1 MSANKLLLKFARRY
15 PGRIILTVMLGFSG
29 ALFNGISTTL
39 IVPVL
44 LSFLEEAIELRG
56 APPLIKTLMHPF
68 EGMPENQRLM
78 LMTGAIVLAII
89 LKNVASYIN
98 TLVAT
103 SLTRSLTSDLR
114 EAGVRLLLK
123 VDLEF
128 YSQTKVGDLINKLGG
143 EIGRTA
149 SAVSTAIA
157 MFTTSITV
165 LVFVGL
171 LLSLSW
177 KLTVTATVL
186 LALVA
191 WANQYIIN
199 RSKHFGSQLSEM
211 SKEYSVRVLETLT
224 GIRLVKSTGNEK
236 REYQRLKDLI
246 QKREEADFQAQVNY
260 AAIGPINEVVNLIVI
275 ILIVFIGRTIFA
287 NEIESLSTILLTYL
301 LVLFRLIPLISQLNS
316 GRSQFASASA
326 SVEAVND
333 FLKREDKP
341 IMPDG
346 SVEYTPKKSLQS
358 GIHFNKISFSYPN
371 NENFFLKEVDLF
383 LPRGTTLALVGA
395 SGSGKSTLADLLPR
409 FYDPTEGQISIDGR
423 NLREFKLK
431 SLRKAMGI
439 VSQDTFLFN
448 ASVREN
454 IAYAKPDATEK
465 QIVEAAKGA
474 NAYEFI
480 EKLEDGL
487 DTEIGDRGQILSGGQ
502 RQRISIA
509 RALLQNPEI
518 LILDEATSSLDT
530 VSEKYVQA
538 AIEKL
543 SCDRT
548 TLVIAHR
555 LSTVQ
560 KANKIAVIKDGQVV
574 EMGSHKELLA
584 KGGEYTKLYSVQFAE
599 DTARDEAL
607 IRGSYEIRSSLNF
620 MINFLTV
627 LVDEMGDSSE
637 EREELISKSYDSAA
651 NIVKTLESIEYII
664 KRQAV
669 KK

>member
-44 LSFLEEAIELRG
+44 LSFLEETIELRG

-78 LMTGAIVLAII
+78 LMTGAIVLAIF

-114 EAGVRLLLK
+114 QEGVGLLLE
-123 VDLEF
+123 VDLDF
-128 YSQTKVGDLINKLGG
+128 YSQTKVGDLINILGG

-149 SAVSTAIA
+149 SAVSTAIG

-199 RSKHFGSQLSEM
+199 RSKHFGSQLSQM
-211 SKEYSVRVLETLT
+211 SKDYSVRVLETLT
-224 GIRLVKSTGNEK
+224 GIRLVKSTGNEESEK
-236 REYQRLKDLI
+236 KRLKDLI
-246 QKREEADFQAQVNY
+246 QRREEADFQAQVNY

-287 NEIESLSTILLTYL
+287 NEIESISTILLTYL

-316 GRSQFASASA
+316 GRSQFANTSA
-326 SVEAVND
+326 SVEVVNK
-333 FLKREDKP
+333 FLSREKKP
-341 IMPDG
+341 FMLDG
-346 SVEYTPKKSLQS
+346 SVEYAPKQSLQS
-358 GIHFNKISFSYPN
+358 GIHFNKISFNYPK
-371 NENFFLKEVDLF
+371 NENFSLKEVDLF

-423 NLREFKLK
+423 NLRDFKLK

-454 IAYAKPDATEK
+454 IAYAKPDATQAE
-465 QIVEAAKGA
+465 IVEAAKGA

-480 EKLEDGL
+480 EKLGW
-487 DTEIGDRGQILSGGQ
+487 DTQIGDRGKILSGGQ

-530 VSEKYVQA
+530 LSEKYVQA

-560 KANKIAVIKDGQVV
+560 KAHKIAVIKDGQVA

-599 DTARDEAL
+599 DSARDEAL
-607 IRGSYEIRSSLNF
+607 IRGSYEIRTSLNF

-637 EREELISKSYDSAA
+637 ERDELISKSYESAA
-651 NIVKTLESIEYII
+651 NIVKTLESLEYII
-664 KRQAV
+664 KRQGV

>member
-15 PGRIILTVMLGFSG
+15 PGRILLTVMLGFSG

-44 LSFLEEAIELRG
+44 LSFLEETIELRG
-56 APPLIKTLMHPF
+56 APPLIKTLMYPF
-68 EGMPENQRLM
+68 EGLPENQRLM
-78 LMTGAIVLAII
+78 LMTAAIVLAII

-103 SLTRSLTSDLR
+103 SLTRSLTFDLR
-114 EAGVRLLLK
+114 EEGLRLLLY
-123 VDLEF
+123 VGLDF
-128 YSQTKVGDLINKLGG
+128 YSKTKVGDLINRLGG

-149 SAVSTAIA
+149 SAVGTAIG

-171 LLSLSW
+171 LLSISW
-177 KLTVTATVL
+177 KLTVTATFL
-186 LALVA
+186 LSLVA
-191 WANQYIIN
+191 WTNQYIIN
-199 RSKHFGSQLSEM
+199 RSKHFGYLLSEM
-211 SKEYSVRVLETLT
+211 SKDYSVRVLETIT
-224 GIRLVKSTGNEK
+224 GIRLVKSTGNEE
-236 REYQRLKDLI
+236 REYQRIKHLI
-246 QKREEADFQAQVNY
+246 QRREKADFQAQVNY
-260 AAIGPINEVVNLIVI
+260 GAIAPINEVVNLIVI

-287 NEIESLSTILLTYL
+287 NEIESISTILLTYL

-316 GRSQFASASA
+316 GRSQFANTWA
-326 SVEAVND
+326 SVEVVND
-333 FLKREDKP
+333 FLSCQDKP
-341 IMPDG
+341 FMLNG
-346 SVEYTPKKSLQS
+346 SVPYTQLKS

-371 NENFFLKEVDLF
+371 HKNLVLQGVDLF
-383 LPRGTTLALVGA
+383 LPHGTTLALVGT

-409 FYDPTEGQISIDGR
+409 FYDPTEGHISLDGTD
-423 NLREFKLK
+423 LRDFELK

-454 IAYAKPDATEK
+454 IAYARPEATEAE
-465 QIVEAAKGA
+465 IVEAAKGA

-480 EKLEDGL
+480 QLLPEGL
-487 DTEIGDRGQILSGGQ
+487 DTQIGDRGVILSGGQ

-530 VSEKYVQA
+530 VSERYVQA

-560 KANKIAVIKDGQVV
+560 KANKIAVIDRGQVV
-574 EMGSHKELLA
+574 EMGSHEELLA
-584 KGGEYTKLYSVQFAE
+584 KGGYYTRLYSVQFAE
-599 DTARDEAL
+599 ETARDEAL
-607 IRGSYEIRSSLNF
+607 IRGSYEIRTRLTP
-620 MINFLTV
+620 MIAYLKL
-627 LVDEMGDSSE
+627 LVDEMVDSPE
-637 EREELISKSYDSAA
+637 ERDELIRESFHSAA
-651 NIVKTLESIEYII
+651 NIFTTLEFIEKTI
-664 KRQAV
+664 KRQAF

>member
-1 MSANKLLLKFARRY
+1 MSANKLLLKYARRY
-15 PGRIILTVMLGFSG
+15 PGRIILTVILGFSG

-44 LSFLEEAIELRG
+44 LSFLEETIELRG

-78 LMTGAIVLAII
+78 LMTGAIVLAIF

-149 SAVSTAIA
+149 SAVSTAIG
-157 MFTTSITV
+157 MFTTSMTI

-211 SKEYSVRVLETLT
+211 SKEYSVRVLETLS
-224 GIRLVKSTGNEK
+224 GIRLVKSTGNEE
-236 REYQRLKDLI
+236 REYKRIKRLI
-246 QKREEADFQAQVNY
+246 QRREEADFQAQVNY

-287 NEIESLSTILLTYL
+287 NEIESIATILLTYL
-301 LVLFRLIPLISQLNS
+301 LVLIRLIPLISQLNS
-316 GRSQFASASA
+316 GRSQFANTSA
-326 SVEAVND
+326 SVEVVNK
-333 FLKREDKP
+333 FLRRKKKP
-341 IMPDG
+341 FMLNG
-346 SVEYTPKKSLQS
+346 SVPYTPLQS

-371 NENFFLKEVDLF
+371 NEKFFLKEVDLF

-409 FYDPTEGQISIDGR
+409 FYDPTEGHISIDGR
-423 NLREFKLK
+423 DLREFELK

-454 IAYAKPDATEK
+454 IAYAKPEATEK
-465 QIVEAAKGA
+465 EIVEAAKGA

-480 EKLEDGL
+480 EKLPQKWK
-487 DTEIGDRGQILSGGQ
+487 TQIGERGQILSGGQ

-538 AIEKL
+538 AIDKL

-599 DTARDEAL
+599 DSARDEAL

-627 LVDEMGDSSE
+627 LVDEMGDSSQ
-637 EREELISKSYDSAA
+637 ERDELISKSYESAA
-651 NIVKTLESIEYII
+651 NIVKTLESLEYII

>member
-15 PGRIILTVMLGFSG
+15 PGRILLTVMLGFSG

-44 LSFLEEAIELRG
+44 LSFLDEAIELRG
-56 APPLIKTLMHPF
+56 APPLIRTLMYPF
-68 EGMPENQRLM
+68 EGMPQNHRLV
-78 LMTGAIVLAII
+78 LMTAAILSAII
-89 LKNVASYIN
+89 LKNIASYAN

-103 SLTRSLTSDLR
+103 SLTRSLTFDLR
-114 EAGVRLLLK
+114 EAGLQLLLK
-123 VDLEF
+123 VDLDF
-128 YSQTKVGDLINKLGG
+128 YSKTKVGDLINRLGG
-143 EIGRTA
+143 EVGRTA
-149 SAVSTAIA
+149 SAVGTAIGL
-157 MFTTSITV
+157 FTTSITV

-177 KLTVTATVL
+177 KLTLTSTVL

-191 WANQYIIN
+191 WTNQYIIM
-199 RSKHFGSQLSEM
+199 RSKHFGHQLSEM
-211 SKEYSVRVLETLT
+211 SKDYSVRVLETIT
-224 GIRLVKSTGNEK
+224 GIRLVKSTGNEEN
-236 REYQRLKDLI
+236 EYQRIVQLI
-246 QKREEADFQAQVNY
+246 QKREKADFQAQVNY
-260 AAIGPINEVVNLIVI
+260 AAIAPINEVVNLLVI

-287 NEIESLSTILLTYL
+287 NEIESISTVLLTYL

-316 GRSQFASASA
+316 GRSQFANTSA
-326 SVEAVND
+326 SVEVIND
-333 FLKREDKP
+333 FLRCEDKP
-341 IMPDG
+341 FMLDG
-346 SVEYTPKKSLQS
+346 SVPYTRLRT
-358 GIHFNKISFSYPN
+358 GIHFNNISFTYPN
-371 NENFFLKEVDLF
+371 HKNLVLKGIDLY
-383 LPRGTTLALVGA
+383 LPQGTTLALVGS

-409 FYDPTEGQISIDGR
+409 FYDPTEGYIEIDGTD
-423 NLREFKLK
+423 LREFELK

-448 ASVREN
+448 ASVRDN
-454 IAYAKPDATEK
+454 IAYARQEATDEE
-465 QIVEAAKGA
+465 IVAAAKGA

-480 EKLEDGL
+480 EQLPYGL
-487 DTEIGDRGQILSGGQ
+487 DTQIGDRGVILSGGQ

-530 VSEKYVQA
+530 VSEKYVQV

-560 KANKIAVIKDGQVV
+560 KADKIAVIDRGQVV
-574 EMGSHKELLA
+574 EVGCHEELLT
-584 KGGEYTKLYSVQFAE
+584 KGGYYTRLYSMQFAE
-599 DTARDEAL
+599 ETARDEAL
-607 IRGSYEIRSSLNF
+607 IRGSYEIRTRLTP
-620 MINFLTV
+620 MIAFLK
-627 LVDEMGDSSE
+627 LLADEMVDSPE
-637 EREELISKSYDSAA
+637 ERDELIRESYHSAA
-651 NIVKTLESIEYII
+651 NILKTLEYIECTI
-664 KRQAV
+664 KRQST

>member
-15 PGRIILTVMLGFSG
+15 PGRILLTVILGFSG

-44 LSFLEEAIELRG
+44 LSFLDEAIELRG
-56 APPLIKTLMHPF
+56 APPVIKTLMYPF
-68 EGMPENQRLM
+68 EGMPPNKRLM
-78 LMTGAIVLAII
+78 LITVTIVLAII

-103 SLTRSLTSDLR
+103 SLTRSLTFDLR
-114 EAGVRLLLK
+114 EAGLRLLLE
-123 VDLEF
+123 VDLDF
-128 YSQTKVGDLINKLGG
+128 YSKTKVGDLINRLGG

-149 SAVSTAIA
+149 SAVGTAIG

-171 LLSLSW
+171 LLSISW
-177 KLTVTATVL
+177 KLTVTSTVL

-199 RSKHFGSQLSEM
+199 RSKHFGHLLSEM
-211 SKEYSVRVLETLT
+211 SKDYSIRVLETMT
-224 GIRLVKSTGNEK
+224 GIRLVKSTGNEE
-236 REYQRLKDLI
+236 REYERIKYLI
-246 QKREEADFQAQVNY
+246 HRREQADFQAQVNY
-260 AAIGPINEVVNLIVI
+260 AAIAPINEVVNLIVI

-287 NEIESLSTILLTYL
+287 NEIESISTVLLTYL
-301 LVLFRLIPLISQLNS
+301 LVLFRLIPFISQLNN
-316 GRSQFASASA
+316 GRSQFANTSA
-326 SVEAVND
+326 SVEVVNE
-333 FLKREDKP
+333 FLRCDDKP
-341 IMPDG
+341 FMLNG
-346 SVEYTPKKSLQS
+346 SVPYNHLQS

-371 NENFFLKEVDLF
+371 HKNLVLQGVDLF
-383 LPRGTTLALVGA
+383 LPHGTTLALVGA

-409 FYDPTEGQISIDGR
+409 FYDPTEGHISIDGR
-423 NLREFKLK
+423 DLREFELK
-431 SLRKAMGI
+431 SLRQAMGI

-454 IAYAKPDATEK
+454 IAYARPEATEEE
-465 QIVEAAKGA
+465 IVEAAKGA

-480 EKLEDGL
+480 QLLPEGL
-487 DTEIGDRGQILSGGQ
+487 DTQIGDRGVILSGGQ

-530 VSEKYVQA
+530 VSERYVQA

-560 KANKIAVIKDGQVV
+560 KADKIAVIDRGQVV
-574 EMGSHKELLA
+574 EIGSHEELLA
-584 KGGEYTKLYSVQFAE
+584 KGGYYTRLYSVQFAE
-599 DTARDEAL
+599 ETARDEAL
-607 IRGSYEIRSSLNF
+607 IRGSYEIRTRLTP
-620 MINFLTV
+620 MIAYLKL
-627 LVDEMGDSSE
+627 LVDEMVDSPE
-637 EREELISKSYDSAA
+637 ERDELIRESFHSAA
-651 NIVKTLESIEYII
+651 NIFTTLEFIEKTI

>member
-15 PGRIILTVMLGFSG
+15 PGRILSTVILGFSG
-29 ALFNGISTTL
+29 ALFSGISTTL

-44 LSFLEEAIELRG
+44 LNFLDEAVELRG
-56 APPLIKTLMHPF
+56 APTLIKTLMYPF

-78 LMTGAIVLAII
+78 LMTAAIFVAIF
-89 LKNVASYIN
+89 LKNIASYIN

-103 SLTRSLTSDLR
+103 SLTRSLTFDLR
-114 EAGVRLLLK
+114 EAGLRLLLE
-123 VDLEF
+123 VDLDF
-128 YSQTKVGDLINKLGG
+128 YSKTKVGDLINRLGG

-149 SAVSTAIA
+149 SAVGTAIG

-171 LLSLSW
+171 LLSISW

-191 WANQYIIN
+191 WTNQYIIH
-199 RSKHFGSQLSEM
+199 RSKHFGLVLSEM
-211 SKEYSVRVLETLT
+211 SKDYSVRVLETIT
-224 GIRLVKSTGNEK
+224 GIRLVKSTGNEE
-236 REYQRLKDLI
+236 REYQRIKHLI
-246 QKREEADFQAQVNY
+246 QRREQADFQAQVNY
-260 AAIGPINEVVNLIVI
+260 AAIAPINEVVNLIVI
-275 ILIVFIGRTIFA
+275 LLIVFIGRTIFA
-287 NEIESLSTILLTYL
+287 NEIESISTVLLTYL

-316 GRSQFASASA
+316 GRSQFANTSA
-326 SVEAVND
+326 SVEVVND
-333 FLKREDKP
+333 FLSCDDKP
-341 IMPDG
+341 FMLNG
-346 SVEYTPKKSLQS
+346 SVPYTHLQS
-358 GIHFNKISFSYPN
+358 GISFNKVSFSYPN
-371 NENFFLKEVDLF
+371 HKSLVLQKIDLF
-383 LPRGTTLALVGA
+383 LPHGTTLALVGT

-409 FYDPTEGQISIDGR
+409 FYDPTEGNISIDGTD
-423 NLREFKLK
+423 LREFELK

-454 IAYAKPDATEK
+454 IAYARPQASEAE
-465 QIVEAAKGA
+465 IVEAARGA

-480 EKLEDGL
+480 ELLPEGL
-487 DTEIGDRGQILSGGQ
+487 DTQIGDRGVILSGGQ

-530 VSEKYVQA
+530 VSERYVQS

-560 KANKIAVIKDGQVV
+560 KAHKIAVIDRGQVV
-574 EMGSHKELLA
+574 EIGSHEELLA
-584 KGGEYTKLYSVQFAE
+584 KGGYYTRLYSVQFAE
-599 DTARDEAL
+599 ETARDEAL
-607 IRGSYEIRSSLNF
+607 IRGSYEIRTRLTP
-620 MINFLTV
+620 MIAYLKL
-627 LVDEMGDSSE
+627 LVDEMVDSPE
-637 EREELISKSYDSAA
+637 EKDELIRESYHSAA
-651 NIVKTLESIEYII
+651 NIFTTLEFIENTI

>member
-1 MSANKLLLKFARRY
+1 MSANKLLLKYARRY

-29 ALFNGISTTL
+29 AVFNGISTTL

-44 LSFLEEAIELRG
+44 LSFLEEAIELRA
-56 APPLIKTLMHPF
+56 APPLIQTLMHPF

-78 LMTGAIVLAII
+78 LMTGAILLAIF
-89 LKNVASYIN
+89 LKNVTSYIN

-114 EAGVRLLLK
+114 EAGVWLLLK

-128 YSQTKVGDLINKLGG
+128 YSQTKVGDLINRLGG

-149 SAVSTAIA
+149 SAVSTAIG

-211 SKEYSVRVLETLT
+211 SKDYSVRVLETLT
-224 GIRLVKSTGNEK
+224 GIRLVKSTGNEE
-236 REYQRLKDLI
+236 REYERIKHLI
-246 QKREEADFQAQVNY
+246 QRREEADFQAQVNY

-316 GRSQFASASA
+316 GRSQFANTSA
-326 SVEAVND
+326 SVEVVNK
-333 FLKREDKP
+333 FLRREDKP
-341 IMPDG
+341 IMVDG
-346 SVEYTPKKSLQS
+346 PVEYAPKQSLQS

-423 NLREFKLK
+423 DLREFELK

-454 IAYAKPDATEK
+454 IAYAKPDASQEE
-465 QIVEAAKGA
+465 IVEAAKGA

-480 EKLEDGL
+480 EKLGW
-487 DTEIGDRGQILSGGQ
+487 DTQIGDRGEILSGGQ

-574 EMGSHKELLA
+574 EMGCHKELLA

-599 DTARDEAL
+599 DSARDEAL
-607 IRGSYEIRSSLNF
+607 IRGSYEIRTSLNF

-637 EREELISKSYDSAA
+637 ERDELIRKSYDSAA

-664 KRQAV
+664 KRQAL

>member
-15 PGRIILTVMLGFSG
+15 PGRILLTVMLGFSG

-56 APPLIKTLMHPF
+56 APPLIKTLMYPF
-68 EGMPENQRLM
+68 EGMPGNQRLM
-78 LMTGAIVLAII
+78 LMTGAVVLAIF

-103 SLTRSLTSDLR
+103 SLTRSLTFDLR
-114 EAGVRLLLK
+114 EAGLRLLLE
-123 VDLEF
+123 VDLDF
-128 YSQTKVGDLINKLGG
+128 YSKTKVGDLINRLGG

-149 SAVSTAIA
+149 SAVGTAIG

-171 LLSLSW
+171 LLSISW

-191 WANQYIIN
+191 WTNQYIIN
-199 RSKHFGSQLSEM
+199 RSKHFGHLLSEM
-211 SKEYSVRVLETLT
+211 SKDYSVRVLETIT
-224 GIRLVKSTGNEK
+224 GIRLVKSTGNEE
-236 REYQRLKDLI
+236 REYQRIKHLI
-246 QKREEADFQAQVNY
+246 QRREQADFQAQVNY
-260 AAIGPINEVVNLIVI
+260 AAIAPINEVVNLIVI

-287 NEIESLSTILLTYL
+287 NEIESISTILLTYL

-316 GRSQFASASA
+316 GRSQFANTSA
-326 SVEAVND
+326 SVEVVND
-333 FLKREDKP
+333 FLRRDDKP
-341 IMPDG
+341 FMPKAKA
-346 SVEYTPKKSLQS
+346 SVQYTHLRS

-371 NENFFLKEVDLF
+371 HKNLVLQGIDLF
-383 LPRGTTLALVGA
+383 IPHGTTLALVGT

-409 FYDPTEGQISIDGR
+409 FYDPTEGHISIDGTD
-423 NLREFKLK
+423 LRDFELK
-431 SLRKAMGI
+431 SLRQAMGI

-454 IAYAKPDATEK
+454 IAYARPEATDEE
-465 QIVEAAKGA
+465 IVEAAKGA

-480 EKLEDGL
+480 QLLPEGL
-487 DTEIGDRGQILSGGQ
+487 DTQIGDRGVILSGGQ

-530 VSEKYVQA
+530 VSERYVQA

-560 KANKIAVIKDGQVV
+560 KANKIAVIDRGQVV
-574 EMGSHKELLA
+574 EMGSHEELLA
-584 KGGEYTKLYSVQFAE
+584 KGGYYTRLYSVQFAE
-599 DTARDEAL
+599 ETARDEAL
-607 IRGSYEIRSSLNF
+607 IRGSYEIRTRLTP
-620 MINFLTV
+620 MIAYLKL
-627 LVDEMGDSSE
+627 LVDEMVDSPE
-637 EREELISKSYDSAA
+637 ERDELIRESFHSAA
-651 NIVKTLESIEYII
+651 NIFTTLEFIEKTI

>member
-56 APPLIKTLMHPF
+56 APPLIQTLMHPF

-78 LMTGAIVLAII
+78 LMTGAIVLAIF

-114 EAGVRLLLK
+114 EAGVRLLLE
-123 VDLEF
+123 VDLEY
-128 YSQTKVGDLINKLGG
+128 YSHNKVGDLINKLGG

-149 SAVSTAIA
+149 SAVSTAIG

-177 KLTVTATVL
+177 KLTVTATL
-186 LALVA
+186 LLGLVA

-236 REYQRLKDLI
+236 REYQGLKDLI

-287 NEIESLSTILLTYL
+287 NEIESISTILLTYL

-316 GRSQFASASA
+316 GRSQFASTSA
-326 SVEAVND
+326 SVEVVDN
-333 FLKREDKP
+333 FLSEEDKP
-341 IMPDG
+341 FMVNG
-346 SVEYTPKKSLQS
+346 SVQYTRLQS

-371 NENFFLKEVDLF
+371 NKKFFLKEVELF
-383 LPRGTTLALVGA
+383 LPRGTTLALVGT

-409 FYDPTEGQISIDGR
+409 FYDPTEGHISIDGR
-423 NLREFKLK
+423 NLREFELK

-454 IAYAKPDATEK
+454 IAYANPDATEEE
-465 QIVEAAKGA
+465 IEEAAKGA

-480 EKLEDGL
+480 VKLPDKWN
-487 DTEIGDRGQILSGGQ
+487 TKIGDRGVLLSGGQ

-574 EMGSHKELLA
+574 EIGCHKELLA
-584 KGGEYTKLYSVQFAE
+584 KGGEYTKLYSLQFAE

-607 IRGSYEIRSSLNF
+607 IRGSYEIRTNLNF

-627 LVDEMGDSSE
+627 LVDEMGDYPDE
-637 EREELISKSYDSAA
+637 IDELISKSYDSAA

>member
-1 MSANKLLLKFARRY
+1 
-15 PGRIILTVMLGFSG
+15 
-29 ALFNGISTTL
+29 
-39 IVPVL
+39 
-44 LSFLEEAIELRG
+44 
-56 APPLIKTLMHPF
+56 
-68 EGMPENQRLM
+68 
-78 LMTGAIVLAII
+78 
-89 LKNVASYIN
+89 
-98 TLVAT
+98 
-103 SLTRSLTSDLR
+103 
-114 EAGVRLLLK
+114 
-123 VDLEF
+123 
-128 YSQTKVGDLINKLGG
+128 
-143 EIGRTA
+143 
-149 SAVSTAIA
+149 
-157 MFTTSITV
+157 
-165 LVFVGL
+165 
-171 LLSLSW
+171 
-177 KLTVTATVL
+177 
-186 LALVA
+186 
-191 WANQYIIN
+191 
-199 RSKHFGSQLSEM
+199 
-211 SKEYSVRVLETLT
+211 
-224 GIRLVKSTGNEK
+224 
-236 REYQRLKDLI
+236 
-246 QKREEADFQAQVNY
+246 
-260 AAIGPINEVVNLIVI
+260 
-275 ILIVFIGRTIFA
+275 LIVFIGRRLFA
-287 NEIESLSTILLTYL
+287 NEIESISTILLTYL
-301 LVLFRLIPLISQLNS
+301 LVLIRLMPLISQLNS
-316 GRSQFASASA
+316 GRSQFASTSA
-326 SVEAVND
+326 SVEVVND
-333 FLKREDKP
+333 FLRYDGKP
-341 IMPDG
+341 FMLNG
-346 SVEYTPKKSLQS
+346 SAQYTHLKS

-371 NENFFLKEVDLF
+371 NEKFFLKEVDLF

-423 NLREFKLK
+423 DLREFEVK

-454 IAYAKPDATEK
+454 IAYAKPEATEEE
-465 QIVEAAKGA
+465 IVEAAKGA

-480 EKLEDGL
+480 EQLPKGW
-487 DTEIGDRGQILSGGQ
+487 DTQIGDRGKILSGGQ

-607 IRGSYEIRSSLNF
+607 IRGSYEIRTSLNF

-637 EREELISKSYDSAA
+637 ERDELISKSYESAA
-651 NIVKTLESIEYII
+651 NIVKTLESIEYIL
-664 KRQAV
+664 KRQSV

>member
-15 PGRIILTVMLGFSG
+15 PGRILLTVILGFSG

-44 LSFLEEAIELRG
+44 LSFLEEAVELRG
-56 APPLIKTLMHPF
+56 APPLIKTLMYPF
-68 EGMPENQRLM
+68 EGMPQNQRLV
-78 LMTGAIVLAII
+78 LMTAAIVLAII

-98 TLVAT
+98 TLLAT
-103 SLTRSLTSDLR
+103 SLTRSLTFDLR
-114 EAGVRLLLK
+114 ETGLDLLLK
-123 VDLEF
+123 VDLDF
-128 YSQTKVGDLINKLGG
+128 YSKTKVGDLINRLGG

-149 SAVSTAIA
+149 SAVGTAIG

-171 LLSLSW
+171 LLSISW

-186 LALVA
+186 LGLVA
-191 WANQYIIN
+191 WANQHIIN
-199 RSKHFGSQLSEM
+199 RSKFFGHLLSEM
-211 SKEYSVRVLETLT
+211 SKDYSVRVLETMT
-224 GIRLVKSTGNEK
+224 GIRLVKSTGNEE
-236 REYQRLKDLI
+236 REYQRIKNLI
-246 QKREEADFQAQVNY
+246 QRREQADFQAQVNY
-260 AAIGPINEVVNLIVI
+260 AAIAPINEVVNLIVI

-287 NEIESLSTILLTYL
+287 NEIESISTVLLTYL

-316 GRSQFASASA
+316 GRSQFANTSA
-326 SVEAVND
+326 SVEVVDD
-333 FLKREDKP
+333 FLSCDDKP
-341 IMPDG
+341 FMLDG
-346 SVEYTPKKSLQS
+346 SVKYTHLRW

-371 NENFFLKEVDLF
+371 HKNLVLQGIDLF
-383 LPRGTTLALVGA
+383 LPHGTTLALVGT

-409 FYDPTEGQISIDGR
+409 FYDPTVGCISIDGI
-423 NLREFKLK
+423 NLCDFELK

-454 IAYAKPDATEK
+454 IAYARPEATEA
-465 QIVEAAKGA
+465 QILEAAKGA

-480 EKLEDGL
+480 ELLPQGL
-487 DTEIGDRGQILSGGQ
+487 DTQIGDRGVILSGGQ

-530 VSEKYVQA
+530 VSERYVQS

-560 KANKIAVIKDGQVV
+560 KADKIAVIDRGQVV
-574 EMGSHKELLA
+574 EIGSHEELLA
-584 KGGEYTKLYSVQFAE
+584 KGGYYTRLYSVQFAE
-599 DTARDEAL
+599 ETARDEAL
-607 IRGSYEIRSSLNF
+607 IRGSYEIRTRLTP
-620 MINFLTV
+620 MIAYLKL
-627 LVDEMGDSSE
+627 LVDEMVDSPE
-637 EREELISKSYDSAA
+637 ERDELIRESFHSAA
-651 NIVKTLESIEYII
+651 NIFKTLEFIENTI

>member
-1 MSANKLLLKFARRY
+1 MSANKLLLKFARPY

-44 LSFLEEAIELRG
+44 LSFLGEAMELRG

-78 LMTGAIVLAII
+78 LMTGAIVLAIF
-89 LKNVASYIN
+89 LKNVASYMN

-114 EAGVRLLLK
+114 EEGVELLLD
-123 VDLEF
+123 VDLKF

-143 EIGRTA
+143 EMGRTA
-149 SAVSTAIA
+149 SAVSTAIG

-211 SKEYSVRVLETLT
+211 SKHYSVRVLETLT
-224 GIRLVKSTGNEK
+224 GIRLVKSTGNEESEK
-236 REYQRLKDLI
+236 KRLKDLI
-246 QKREEADFQAQVNY
+246 QRREEADFHAQVNY

-287 NEIESLSTILLTYL
+287 NEIESISTILLTYL

-316 GRSQFASASA
+316 GRSQFANTSA
-326 SVEAVND
+326 SVEVVDNLLRRD
-333 FLKREDKP
+333 EKP
-341 IMPDG
+341 FMRKG
-346 SVEYTPKKSLQS
+346 SVPYTRLQE
-358 GIHFNKISFSYPN
+358 GIHFNKISFNYAN
-371 NENFFLKEVDLF
+371 NKNFFLKEVDLF
-383 LPRGTTLALVGA
+383 LPKGTTLALVGA
-395 SGSGKSTLADLLPR
+395 SGSGKTTLADLLPR
-409 FYDPTEGQISIDGR
+409 FYDPTEGHISIDGR
-423 NLREFKLK
+423 DLREFELK

-454 IAYAKPDATEK
+454 IAYAKPDASDKE
-465 QIVEAAKGA
+465 IVEAAKGA

-480 EKLEDGL
+480 EQLQDKL
-487 DTEIGDRGQILSGGQ
+487 DTQIGDRGVILSGGQ

-560 KANKIAVIKDGQVV
+560 KANKIAVLKDGQVV

-607 IRGSYEIRSSLNF
+607 IRGSYEIRTSLNF

-627 LVDEMGDSSE
+627 LVDEMGDSSQ
-637 EREELISKSYDSAA
+637 ERDEFISKSYESAA
-651 NIVKTLESIEYII
+651 NIVKTLESIEYIL
-664 KRQAV
+664 KRPAL

>member
-56 APPLIKTLMHPF
+56 APALIQTLMYPF

-78 LMTGAIVLAII
+78 LMTGAILLAIF
-89 LKNVASYIN
+89 LKNVTSYIN

-114 EAGVRLLLK
+114 EAGVWLLLK

-128 YSQTKVGDLINKLGG
+128 YSQTKVGDLINRLGG

-211 SKEYSVRVLETLT
+211 SKDYSVRVLETLT
-224 GIRLVKSTGNEK
+224 GIRLVKSTGNEE
-236 REYQRLKDLI
+236 REYERIKHLI
-246 QKREEADFQAQVNY
+246 QRREEADFQAQVNY

-316 GRSQFASASA
+316 GRSQFANTSA
-326 SVEAVND
+326 SVEVVNK
-333 FLKREDKP
+333 FLRREDKP
-341 IMPDG
+341 IMVDG
-346 SVEYTPKKSLQS
+346 PVEYAPKQSLQS

-409 FYDPTEGQISIDGR
+409 FYDPTEGHISIDGR
-423 NLREFKLK
+423 DLRNFELK

-454 IAYAKPDATEK
+454 IAYAKPDATQEE
-465 QIVEAAKGA
+465 IVEAAKGA

-480 EKLEDGL
+480 EKLGW
-487 DTEIGDRGQILSGGQ
+487 DTQIGDRGEILSGGQ

-574 EMGSHKELLA
+574 EMGCHKELLA
-584 KGGEYTKLYSVQFAE
+584 KGGEYTKLYSLQFAE
-599 DTARDEAL
+599 DSARDEAL
-607 IRGSYEIRSSLNF
+607 IRGSYEIRTSLNF

-637 EREELISKSYDSAA
+637 ERDELIRKSYDSAA

>member
-15 PGRIILTVMLGFSG
+15 PGRILLTVILGFSG
-29 ALFNGISTTL
+29 ALFSGISTTL

-44 LSFLEEAIELRG
+44 LNFLDEAVELRG
-56 APPLIKTLMHPF
+56 APTLIKTLMYPF

-78 LMTGAIVLAII
+78 LMTAAIFVAIF
-89 LKNVASYIN
+89 LKNIASYIN

-103 SLTRSLTSDLR
+103 SLTRSLTFDLR
-114 EAGVRLLLK
+114 EAGLRLLLE
-123 VDLEF
+123 VDLDF
-128 YSQTKVGDLINKLGG
+128 YSKTKVGDLINRLGG

-149 SAVSTAIA
+149 SAVGTAIG

-171 LLSLSW
+171 LLSISW

-191 WANQYIIN
+191 WTNQYIIH
-199 RSKHFGSQLSEM
+199 RSKHFGMVLSEM
-211 SKEYSVRVLETLT
+211 SKDYSVRVLETIT
-224 GIRLVKSTGNEK
+224 GIRLVKSTGNEE
-236 REYQRLKDLI
+236 REYQRIKHLI
-246 QKREEADFQAQVNY
+246 QRREHADFQAQVNY
-260 AAIGPINEVVNLIVI
+260 AAIAPINEVVNLIVI
-275 ILIVFIGRTIFA
+275 LLIVFIGRTIFA
-287 NEIESLSTILLTYL
+287 NEIESISTVLLTYL

-316 GRSQFASASA
+316 GRSQFANTSA
-326 SVEAVND
+326 SVEVVND
-333 FLKREDKP
+333 FLSCDDKP
-341 IMPDG
+341 FMLNG
-346 SVEYTPKKSLQS
+346 SVPYTHLQS
-358 GIHFNKISFSYPN
+358 GISFNKVSFSYPN
-371 NENFFLKEVDLF
+371 HKNLVLQKIDLF
-383 LPRGTTLALVGA
+383 LPHGTTLALVGT

-409 FYDPTEGQISIDGR
+409 FYDPTEGNISIDGTD
-423 NLREFKLK
+423 LREFELK

-448 ASVREN
+448 ASVRDN
-454 IAYAKPDATEK
+454 IAYARPQASEAE
-465 QIVEAAKGA
+465 IVEAARGA

-480 EKLEDGL
+480 ELLPEGL
-487 DTEIGDRGQILSGGQ
+487 DTQIGDRGVILSGGQ

-530 VSEKYVQA
+530 VSERYVQS

-560 KANKIAVIKDGQVV
+560 KAHKIAVIDRGQVV
-574 EMGSHKELLA
+574 EIGSHEELLA
-584 KGGEYTKLYSVQFAE
+584 KGGYYTRLYSVQFAE
-599 DTARDEAL
+599 ETARDEAL
-607 IRGSYEIRSSLNF
+607 IRGSYEIRTRLTP
-620 MINFLTV
+620 MIAYLKL
-627 LVDEMGDSSE
+627 LVDEMVDSPE
-637 EREELISKSYDSAA
+637 EKDELIRESFHSAA
-651 NIVKTLESIEYII
+651 NIFKTLEFIENTI
-664 KRQAV
+664 KRQTI

>member
-15 PGRIILTVMLGFSG
+15 PGRILLTVMLGFSG

-56 APPLIKTLMHPF
+56 APPLIKTLMYPF
-68 EGMPENQRLM
+68 EGMPGNQRLM
-78 LMTGAIVLAII
+78 LMTGAVVLAIF

-103 SLTRSLTSDLR
+103 SLTRSLTFDLR
-114 EAGVRLLLK
+114 EAGLQLLLK
-123 VDLEF
+123 VDLDF
-128 YSQTKVGDLINKLGG
+128 YSKTKVGDLINRLGG

-149 SAVSTAIA
+149 SAVGTAIG

-171 LLSLSW
+171 LLSISW

-191 WANQYIIN
+191 WTNQYIIN
-199 RSKHFGSQLSEM
+199 RSKHFGHLLSEM
-211 SKEYSVRVLETLT
+211 SKDYSVRVLETIT
-224 GIRLVKSTGNEK
+224 GIRLVKSTGNEE
-236 REYQRLKDLI
+236 REYQRIKHLI
-246 QKREEADFQAQVNY
+246 QRREQADFQAQVNY
-260 AAIGPINEVVNLIVI
+260 AAIAPINEVVNLIVI

-287 NEIESLSTILLTYL
+287 NEIESIATILLTYL

-316 GRSQFASASA
+316 GRSQFANTSA
-326 SVEAVND
+326 SVEVVNN
-333 FLKREDKP
+333 FLRCEDKP
-341 IMPDG
+341 FMQDG
-346 SVEYTPKKSLQS
+346 EVEYTHLRS

-371 NENFFLKEVDLF
+371 HKNLVLQGIDLF
-383 LPRGTTLALVGA
+383 LPHGTTLALVGT

-409 FYDPTEGQISIDGR
+409 FYDPTEGHISLDGT
-423 NLREFKLK
+423 NLRDFKLK
-431 SLRKAMGI
+431 SLRQAMGI

-454 IAYAKPDATEK
+454 IAYAKPEATDEE
-465 QIVEAAKGA
+465 IVEAAKGA

-480 EKLEDGL
+480 QLLPEGL
-487 DTEIGDRGQILSGGQ
+487 DTQIGDRGVILSGGQ

-530 VSEKYVQA
+530 VSERYVQA

-560 KANKIAVIKDGQVV
+560 KAHKIAVIDRGQVV
-574 EMGSHKELLA
+574 EMGSHEELLA
-584 KGGEYTKLYSVQFAE
+584 KGGYYTRLYSVQFAE
-599 DTARDEAL
+599 ETARDEAL
-607 IRGSYEIRSSLNF
+607 IRGSYEIRTRLTP
-620 MINFLTV
+620 MIAYLKL
-627 LVDEMGDSSE
+627 LVDEMVDSPE
-637 EREELISKSYDSAA
+637 ERDELIRESFHSAA
-651 NIVKTLESIEYII
+651 NIFTTLEFIEKTI

>member
-15 PGRIILTVMLGFSG
+15 PGRIFLTVMLGFSG

-44 LSFLEEAIELRG
+44 LSFLDEAIELRG
-56 APPLIKTLMHPF
+56 APPLIKTLMYPF
-68 EGMPENQRLM
+68 EGMPGNQRLM
-78 LMTGAIVLAII
+78 LMTGAIVLAIF

-103 SLTRSLTSDLR
+103 SLTRSLTFDLR
-114 EAGVRLLLK
+114 EAGLRLLLE
-123 VDLEF
+123 VDLDF
-128 YSQTKVGDLINKLGG
+128 YSKTKVGDLINRLGG

-149 SAVSTAIA
+149 SAVGTAIG

-171 LLSLSW
+171 LLSISW

-199 RSKHFGSQLSEM
+199 RSKHFGHLLSEM
-211 SKEYSVRVLETLT
+211 SKDYSVRVLETIT
-224 GIRLVKSTGNEK
+224 GIRLVKSTGNEE
-236 REYQRLKDLI
+236 REYQRIKHLI
-246 QKREEADFQAQVNY
+246 QRREKADFQAQVNY
-260 AAIGPINEVVNLIVI
+260 AAIAPINEVVNLIVI

-287 NEIESLSTILLTYL
+287 NEIESIATILLTYL

-316 GRSQFASASA
+316 GRSQFANTSA
-326 SVEAVND
+326 SVEVVND
-333 FLKREDKP
+333 FLSCEDKP
-341 IMPDG
+341 FMLNG
-346 SVEYTPKKSLQS
+346 SVPYTHLRS

-371 NENFFLKEVDLF
+371 HKNLVLQGIDLF
-383 LPRGTTLALVGA
+383 LPHGTTLALVGT

-409 FYDPTEGQISIDGR
+409 FYDPTEGHISLDGR
-423 NLREFKLK
+423 DLREFDLK

-454 IAYAKPDATEK
+454 IAYARPQATEEE
-465 QIVEAAKGA
+465 IVEAAKGA

-480 EKLEDGL
+480 QLLPEGL
-487 DTEIGDRGQILSGGQ
+487 DTQIGDRGVILSGGQ

-530 VSEKYVQA
+530 VSERYVQA

-560 KANKIAVIKDGQVV
+560 KANKIAVIDRGQVV
-574 EMGSHKELLA
+574 EMGSHEELLA
-584 KGGEYTKLYSVQFAE
+584 KGGYYTRLYSVQFAE
-599 DTARDEAL
+599 ETARDEAL
-607 IRGSYEIRSSLNF
+607 IRGSYEIRTRLTP
-620 MINFLTV
+620 MIAYLKM
-627 LVDEMGDSSE
+627 LVDEMVDSPE
-637 EREELISKSYDSAA
+637 ERDELIRESFHSAA
-651 NIVKTLESIEYII
+651 NIFTTLEFIENTI

>member
-1 MSANKLLLKFARRY
+1 MSANKLLLKYARRY
-15 PGRIILTVMLGFSG
+15 AGRIILTVMLGFSG

-56 APPLIKTLMHPF
+56 APPLIRTLMHPF
-68 EGMPENQRLM
+68 EGMPENQRLI
-78 LMTGAIVLAII
+78 LMTGAIVLAIF
-89 LKNVASYIN
+89 LKNVTSYIN

-114 EAGVRLLLK
+114 QAGVRLLLK

-128 YSQTKVGDLINKLGG
+128 YSQTKVGDLINILGG

-157 MFTTSITV
+157 MFTTSMTV

-199 RSKHFGSQLSEM
+199 RSKQFGSQLSAM
-211 SKEYSVRVLETLT
+211 SKDYSVRVLETLT

-236 REYQRLKDLI
+236 REYQQLKHLI
-246 QKREEADFQAQVNY
+246 QRREEADFQAQVNY

-301 LVLFRLIPLISQLNS
+301 LVLIRLIPLISQLNS
-316 GRSQFASASA
+316 GRSQFASTSA
-326 SVEAVND
+326 SVEVVNK
-333 FLKREDKP
+333 FLRRKKKP
-341 IMPDG
+341 FMRNG
-346 SVEYTPKKSLQS
+346 SVPYTPLQS

-371 NENFFLKEVDLF
+371 NEKFFLKEVDLF

-409 FYDPTEGQISIDGR
+409 FYDPTEGQISIDGTD
-423 NLREFKLK
+423 LREFELK

-448 ASVREN
+448 ASVHEN
-454 IAYAKPDATEK
+454 IAYAKPRATQAE
-465 QIVEAAKGA
+465 IVEAAKGA

-480 EKLEDGL
+480 KKLPQGW
-487 DTEIGDRGQILSGGQ
+487 DTQIGDRGKILSGGQ

-599 DTARDEAL
+599 DSARDEAL
-607 IRGSYEIRSSLNF
+607 IRGSYEIRTSLNF

-637 EREELISKSYDSAA
+637 ERDELISKSYESAA
-651 NIVKTLESIEYII
+651 NIVKTLESLEYII
-664 KRQAV
+664 KRQAL

>member
-56 APPLIKTLMHPF
+56 APPLIKTLMYPF

-78 LMTGAIVLAII
+78 LMTGAIVLAIF

-114 EAGVRLLLK
+114 EAGVRLLLE
-123 VDLEF
+123 VDLQF
-128 YSQTKVGDLINKLGG
+128 YSKTKVGDLINRLGG

-157 MFTTSITV
+157 MFTTSMTV

-211 SKEYSVRVLETLT
+211 SKDYSVRVLETLT
-224 GIRLVKSTGNEK
+224 GIRLVKSTGNEE
-236 REYQRLKDLI
+236 REYQRIKHLI
-246 QKREEADFQAQVNY
+246 QRREEADFQAQVNY

-275 ILIVFIGRTIFA
+275 ILIVFIGRTLFA
-287 NEIESLSTILLTYL
+287 NEIESISTILLTYL
-301 LVLFRLIPLISQLNS
+301 LVLIRLIPLISQLNS
-316 GRSQFASASA
+316 GRSQFASTSA
-326 SVEAVND
+326 SVEVVND
-333 FLKREDKP
+333 FLRYDDKP
-341 IMPDG
+341 FMLNG
-346 SVEYTPKKSLQS
+346 SVPYTHLKS

-371 NENFFLKEVDLF
+371 NEKFFLKEVDLF

-423 NLREFKLK
+423 DLREFELK

-454 IAYAKPDATEK
+454 IAYAKPDATEEE
-465 QIVEAAKGA
+465 IVEAAKGA

-480 EKLEDGL
+480 EQLPKGW
-487 DTEIGDRGQILSGGQ
+487 DTQIGDRGKILSGGQ

-607 IRGSYEIRSSLNF
+607 IRGSYEIRTSLNF

-637 EREELISKSYDSAA
+637 ERDELISKSYESAA
-651 NIVKTLESIEYII
+651 NIVKTLESIEYIL

>member
-15 PGRIILTVMLGFSG
+15 PGRILLTVVLGFSG

-56 APPLIKTLMHPF
+56 APPLIKTLMYPF
-68 EGMPENQRLM
+68 EGMPGNQRLM
-78 LMTGAIVLAII
+78 VMTGAIVLAIF
-89 LKNVASYIN
+89 LKNIASYIN

-103 SLTRSLTSDLR
+103 SLTRSLTFDLR
-114 EAGVRLLLK
+114 EAGLRLLLE
-123 VDLEF
+123 VDLDF
-128 YSQTKVGDLINKLGG
+128 YSKTKVGDLINRLGG

-149 SAVSTAIA
+149 SAVGTAIG

-186 LALVA
+186 LSFVA
-191 WANQYIIN
+191 WTNQYIIN
-199 RSKHFGSQLSEM
+199 RSKHFGYLLSEM
-211 SKEYSVRVLETLT
+211 SKDYSIRVLETIT
-224 GIRLVKSTGNEK
+224 GIRLVKSTGNEE
-236 REYQRLKDLI
+236 REYQRIKHLI
-246 QKREEADFQAQVNY
+246 QRREQADFQAQVNY
-260 AAIGPINEVVNLIVI
+260 AAIAPINEVVNLIVI

-287 NEIESLSTILLTYL
+287 NEIESISTILLTYL
-301 LVLFRLIPLISQLNS
+301 LVMFRLIPLISQLNS
-316 GRSQFASASA
+316 GRSQFANTSA
-326 SVEAVND
+326 SVEVVNE
-333 FLKREDKP
+333 FLRCDDKP
-341 IMPDG
+341 FMLNG
-346 SVEYTPKKSLQS
+346 SVPYTHLRS

-371 NENFFLKEVDLF
+371 HKNLVLKGVDLF
-383 LPRGTTLALVGA
+383 LPHGTTLALVGT

-409 FYDPTEGQISIDGR
+409 FYDPTEGHISIDGR
-423 NLREFKLK
+423 DLREFELK
-431 SLRKAMGI
+431 SLRQAMGI

-454 IAYAKPDATEK
+454 IAYARPQATEEE
-465 QIVEAAKGA
+465 IVEAAKGA

-480 EKLEDGL
+480 QLLPEGF
-487 DTEIGDRGQILSGGQ
+487 DTQIGDRGVILSGGQ

-530 VSEKYVQA
+530 VSERYVQA

-560 KANKIAVIKDGQVV
+560 KANKIAVIDRGQVV
-574 EMGSHKELLA
+574 EMGSHEELLA
-584 KGGEYTKLYSVQFAE
+584 KGGYYTRLYSVQFAE
-599 DTARDEAL
+599 ETARDEAL
-607 IRGSYEIRSSLNF
+607 IRGSYEIRTRLTP
-620 MINFLTV
+620 MIAYLKL
-627 LVDEMGDSSE
+627 LVDEMVDSPE
-637 EREELISKSYDSAA
+637 ERDELIRESFHSAA
-651 NIVKTLESIEYII
+651 NIFTTLEFIENTI
-664 KRQAV
+664 KRQAI

>member
-15 PGRIILTVMLGFSG
+15 PGRILLTVMLGFSG

-44 LSFLEEAIELRG
+44 LSFLEETIELRG
-56 APPLIKTLMHPF
+56 APPLIKTLMYPF
-68 EGMPENQRLM
+68 EGMPGNQRLM
-78 LMTGAIVLAII
+78 LMTGAVVLAIF

-103 SLTRSLTSDLR
+103 SLTRSLTFDLR
-114 EAGVRLLLK
+114 EAGLRLLLE
-123 VDLEF
+123 VDLDF
-128 YSQTKVGDLINKLGG
+128 YSKTKVGDLINRLGG

-149 SAVSTAIA
+149 SAVGTAIG

-165 LVFVGL
+165 LVFLGL
-171 LLSLSW
+171 LLSISW

-199 RSKHFGSQLSEM
+199 RSKHFGHLLSEM
-211 SKEYSVRVLETLT
+211 SKDYSVRVLETIT
-224 GIRLVKSTGNEK
+224 GIRLVKSTGNEE
-236 REYQRLKDLI
+236 REYQRIKYLI
-246 QKREEADFQAQVNY
+246 HRREQADFQAQVNY
-260 AAIGPINEVVNLIVI
+260 AAIAPINEVVNLIVI

-287 NEIESLSTILLTYL
+287 NEIESIATILLTYL

-316 GRSQFASASA
+316 GRSQFANTSA
-326 SVEAVND
+326 SVEVVND
-333 FLKREDKP
+333 FLSCEDKP
-341 IMPDG
+341 FMLNG
-346 SVEYTPKKSLQS
+346 SVPYTHLRS

-371 NENFFLKEVDLF
+371 HKNLVLQGIDLF
-383 LPRGTTLALVGA
+383 LPHGTTLALVGT

-409 FYDPTEGQISIDGR
+409 FYDPTEGHISIDGR
-423 NLREFKLK
+423 DLREFELK
-431 SLRKAMGI
+431 SLRQAMGI

-454 IAYAKPDATEK
+454 IAYARPQATEEE
-465 QIVEAAKGA
+465 IVEAAKGA

-480 EKLEDGL
+480 QLLPEGL
-487 DTEIGDRGQILSGGQ
+487 DTQIGDRGVILSGGQ

-530 VSEKYVQA
+530 VSERYVQA

-560 KANKIAVIKDGQVV
+560 KANKIAVIDRGQVV
-574 EMGSHKELLA
+574 EMGSHEELLA
-584 KGGEYTKLYSVQFAE
+584 KGGYYTRLYSVQFAE
-599 DTARDEAL
+599 ETARDEAL
-607 IRGSYEIRSSLNF
+607 IRGSYEIRTRLTP
-620 MINFLTV
+620 MIAYLKL
-627 LVDEMGDSSE
+627 LVDEMVDSPE
-637 EREELISKSYDSAA
+637 ERDELIRESFHSAA
-651 NIVKTLESIEYII
+651 NIFTTLEFIENTI